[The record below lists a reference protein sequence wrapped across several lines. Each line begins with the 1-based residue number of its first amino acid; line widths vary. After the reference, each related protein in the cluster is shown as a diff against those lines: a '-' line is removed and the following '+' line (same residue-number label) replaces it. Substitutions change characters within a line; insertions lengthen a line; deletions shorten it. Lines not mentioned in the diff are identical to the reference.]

1 MLSQRHVQCPVLW
14 HVRGEGVS
22 WKTRRGWDFQ
32 FPLYIISRLSLTS
45 NVSCKRRKWRKSHNA
60 DIALVSFLLLFTTGY
75 CFCLTQTCI
84 YIVDGT
90 KWLLCPQCDLQVLFL
105 THLLLYHYIT
115 VYHFHFEIYLARST
129 MPSYLWHI
137 SALKTSIREGGQMA
151 LVPGVIIIIPR
162 SRHFVTSA
170 GVSVCARTRTIWR
183 WPLRHPGLDNLNN
196 NFTPSRSFKTIFFR
210 SRVYICHSTAGEHHL
225 DVVHMC
231 QNVSGTN

>member
-1 MLSQRHVQCPVLW
+1 MCR
-14 HVRGEGVS
+14 VRDGSEE
-22 WKTRRGWDFQ
+22 
-32 FPLYIISRLSLTS
+32 SLTMQTLHWFLFFYCLQLAT
-45 NVSCKRRKWRKSHNA
+45 VSASRKRAFTLLTELNDCCVHNA
-60 DIALVSFLLLFTTGY
+60 M
-75 CFCLTQTCI
+75 
-84 YIVDGT
+84 
-90 KWLLCPQCDLQVLFL
+90 QCDLQVLFL